1 MRWRGQQAGLAECF
15 TSPGVC
21 QPQCQ
26 ASDWRRRGGP
36 RMANPGLR
44 LRDGLCPARRP
55 PEAPGRAAR
64 YIALARR
71 ALGLAW
77 SLQRKAPFRH
87 WQVPARAKEPI
98 LVGQRG
104 LAHAVGSPSAS
115 SVHSTG
121 AKTCMSACF
130 GMVRNRSATERKSSE
145 CAVSRCTAASAAF
158 AHNAS
163 SDIESP
169 HRSLAENTTGA
180 FDAASACS
188 RLRREG
194 FRWIV

>member
-1 MRWRGQQAGLAECF
+1 MGRGPAQGQAEGLGRSGSRAQGLAALPWPPRWPL
-15 TSPGVC
+15 PG
-21 QPQCQ
+21 PE
-26 ASDWRRRGGP
+26 AS
-36 RMANPGLR
+36 
-44 LRDGLCPARRP
+44 RRP

-64 YIALARR
+64 YIARR

-77 SLQRKAPFRH
+77 SLQRKTPFRH
-87 WQVPARAKEPI
+87 WQVPARAKEPL